1 MVCGNDCQASAV
13 GSSPQGVMPN
23 SMKEKHIVVIAML
36 QGEGT
41 GGDKSKVLRNISIRM
56 GLQLDGKRH

>member
-1 MVCGNDCQASAV
+1 MDCGNDCKASVV

-36 QGEGT
+36 RGEGT
-41 GGDKSKVLRNISIRM
+41 RGDKSKVLGDISIRM
-56 GLQLDGKRH
+56 GLQLDGKHH